1 MTIEGGGSRADK
13 PLLRGGK
20 VRPTHAETKL
30 RMPQALMAELRE
42 QYAQSYAQH
51 RLSMNAWLVR
61 LLLQALSAKN
71 PEHEKGKRA

>member
-30 RMPQALMAELRE
+30 RMPQALMKELRE
-42 QYAQSYAQH
+42 EYAQTYAEH
-51 RLSMNAWLVR
+51 RLSFNAWLLVR
-61 LLLQALSAKN
+61 ITDPSSLTK
-71 PEHEKGKRA
+71 PRKGRP